1 MIEETDRASRFF
13 WVLEYIDIDRIDP
26 VSRIQSQVSSG
37 SYHKKQGSRYDSNNG
52 DLSLFAMIT
61 EQPAA
66 DVAHSVAHP
75 SESAAHPAESAESA
89 AHSAEGAAE

>member
-52 DLSLFAMIT
+52 DLSLCY
-61 EQPAA
+61 
-66 DVAHSVAHP
+66 DH
-75 SESAAHPAESAESA
+75 
-89 AHSAEGAAE
+89 GAAGC